1 MEWKKLKTYFKGIFK
16 NSGCCVEE
24 RLHKRG
30 RSWNKE
36 RKGLGHREGSRDGF
50 YIHKCVRLKTLAAGV
65 YENAAG
71 YKLRG
76 L

>member
-1 MEWKKLKTYFKGIFK
+1 M
-16 NSGCCVEE
+16 EE